1 MNTTYNI
8 SFLQLFADGD
18 GAGTGV
24 SGMDAASQTGVNAPA
39 AEETKTE
46 GQAVDRKAEFQ
57 KLISGEYKD
66 LYDAEVNGIVQNRIK
81 DHKRTKEVAD
91 RYNTLYPALELIAE
105 GYGIDPKDTAALAKA
120 ISEDNSHY
128 EEEAMKLGMPVEN
141 YKRIKTIERENARY
155 KANEEARVR
164 AERNAEIQNGWKQ
177 QAESLKGI
185 YPALNFDAEIQNPQ
199 FAQLLGAGVDVR
211 TAYEV
216 THRDEIIPAA
226 MQFAQKNATEKIAAA
241 VASGQSRPAEG
252 GMQNTPSAQMKTD
265 ISKLSAKE
273 IDAYIE
279 RARRGEKITFSS

>member
-8 SFLQLFADGD
+8 SFLQLFTDGD

-24 SGMDAASQTGVNAPA
+24 SGMDAASQSGVDAPA
-39 AEETKTE
+39 AGETKTE

-66 LYDAEVNGIVQNRIK
+66 LYDAEVNGIVQNRV
-81 DHKRTKEVAD
+81 KRSKEVAD
-91 RYNTLYPALELIAE
+91 KYNTLYPALELIAQN
-105 GYGIDPKDTAALAKA
+105 YGIDPKDTAALAQA
-120 ISEDNSHY
+120 ITDDNSHY
-128 EEEAMKLGMPVEN
+128 EEEAMKLGIPVEN

-155 KANEEARVR
+155 KANEEARAR

-177 QAESLKGI
+177 QAESLKGV
-185 YPALNFDAEIQNPQ
+185 YPTLNFDAEIQNPQ

-226 MQFAQKNATEKIAAA
+226 MQFAQKNATEKIAAS
-241 VASGQSRPAEG
+241 VAAGQSRPSEG

-265 ISKLSAKE
+265 VSKLSAKE
-273 IDAYIE
+273 IDEYIE
-279 RARRGEKITFSS
+279 RARRGERITFSS

>member
-24 SGMDAASQTGVNAPA
+24 SGMDAASQSGVNAPA

-185 YPALNFDAEIQNPQ
+185 YPTLNFDAEIQNPQ
-199 FAQLLGAGVDVR
+199 FAQLLAAGVDVR
-211 TAYEV
+211 AAYEV

-226 MQFAQKNATEKIAAA
+226 MQFAHKNATEKIAAS
-241 VASGQSRPAEG
+241 VAAGQSRPAEG
-252 GMQNTPSAQMKTD
+252 GMQNTPSAQTKID
-265 ISKLSAKE
+265 VSKLTKQQLDEYA
-273 IDAYIE
+273 A
-279 RARRGEKITFSS
+279 RAARGERITFSS